1 MEDSLAENED
11 SYIEIELD
19 SSCAVGEVAPTTGVS
34 NGDRIDQE
42 VGDGDGGEL
51 KERQESEEY
60 DDELRISISS
70 RIALP
75 DVVDDD
81 DQQRVVDYSEKSV
94 ERSGSGPG
102 PAPRPPLRQT
112 DSADSDKGRRLDVDY
127 FWENGSSDHQTHVT
141 LQTTMPHNSCHDQDL
156 HSSTSRHS
164 RGKEGSMRRRN
175 GGTIMK
181 MLIKFRGIKLTTLIS
196 SLLKLP
202 PPCQD
207 QHNNKGH
214 TRKYC
219 RTILQCYHQK
229 KNMVVNPSSGSS
241 QQDRSPP
248 PPSSKRSLE
257 DATTSRRL
265 SKPYWDLNNNI
276 NNISSGN
283 EGSFRSTKRS
293 SWNRSVVEI
302 DMGAL
307 KGMFS
312 AVGIAQK
319 GNSSNKRKSCSTVSS
334 FDNSPIHEGFSITCT
349 TDNSIQAAIAYC
361 KTSFGQ
367 TSDFSF

>member
-19 SSCAVGEVAPTTGVS
+19 SSCAVVGEVAPTPGH
-34 NGDRIDQE
+34 Q
-42 VGDGDGGEL
+42 DGGEL
-51 KERQESEEY
+51 KEKQESEEY

-75 DVVDDD
+75 PVVVDDD
-81 DQQRVVDYSEKSV
+81 DDQQIVIDCSEKSV
-94 ERSGSGPG
+94 ERSG
-102 PAPRPPLRQT
+102 PAPHPLLRQT
-112 DSADSDKGRRLDVDY
+112 DAADSDEGRRLDVDY

-141 LQTTMPHNSCHDQDL
+141 LQTPMPLNSCHDQDL
-156 HSSTSRHS
+156 HSSTSRQS

-181 MLIKFRGIKLTTLIS
+181 MLIKFRGIKLSTLIS
-196 SLLKLP
+196 SLLKPP

-276 NNISSGN
+276 NNISSSN

-302 DMGAL
+302 DLGAF

-319 GNSSNKRKSCSTVSS
+319 GNSSNKRKSSSTVSS
-334 FDNSPIHEGFSITCT
+334 CDNSPIHEGFSITCT